1 MKNELQTAPD
11 VPVESGDLLDGA
23 NSRTGGRLGM
33 MAWMA
38 TEGGRKCP
46 MCGRY
51 AKTEELGNLSRN
63 FGTPDGGWAHIS
75 MYGHLPGFGCNQS
88 SNGI

>member
-38 TEGGRKCP
+38 TAE
-46 MCGRY
+46 
-51 AKTEELGNLSRN
+51 
-63 FGTPDGGWAHIS
+63 TPTDS
-75 MYGHLPGFGCNQS
+75 NQ
-88 SNGI
+88 